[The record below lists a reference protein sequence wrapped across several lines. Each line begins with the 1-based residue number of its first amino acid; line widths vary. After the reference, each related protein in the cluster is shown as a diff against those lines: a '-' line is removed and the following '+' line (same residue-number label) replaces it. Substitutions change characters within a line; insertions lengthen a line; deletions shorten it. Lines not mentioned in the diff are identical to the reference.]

1 MQRNLGNSTAMVFE
15 ENKVEGD
22 GSGDDDDGEIVH
34 SNDDFEMSHTPVHFS
49 SASQANVS
57 SISLHGSIGKR
68 Q

>member
-1 MQRNLGNSTAMVFE
+1 MVFE

-22 GSGDDDDGEIVH
+22 GSGGDDDDDDGEIVH

-49 SASQANVS
+49 SASQTNVS